1 MKLFGKNFN
10 FVNDD
15 GRVEMGAKRASRT
28 KDKNIW
34 TKFVG
39 WLNNIFNP
47 YRDWMDYDNAP
58 ASGSGAIDN
67 FVKGV
72 THSGVTAQQ
81 VGLNE
86 MQMQN
91 QEDIYQRQVS
101 GMQKAGLNPAL
112 MYNSGASSAPS
123 APSATNMASASMS
136 DLMQAFL
143 IPAQLKMMKAQTD
156 NIYAAADQKRAQT
169 ETEGIRQEALRLA
182 NQYYPSLQEATLDE
196 VFSRIGVNYRTMDEK
211 EANTALTW
219 SKEFLQE
226 KENKYADEYF
236 HWRNELEKAKTGEAI
251 QSAANHMAQAAWT
264 GYQQRFAQSHGALLS
279 GSPLVAIASMLSQS
293 LSNLFG
299 IRENGSDDSKPSLEE
314 VVSKAI
320 KDALGVSQNTKPKPR
335 HKLKTHQELDAEERW
350 RKKTRWQKF
359 RSIMENLD

>member
-1 MKLFGKNFN
+1 MKLFGENFN
-10 FVNDD
+10 T
-15 GRVEMGAKRASRT
+15 GSVEARETRKKQT
-28 KDKNIW
+28 KGKTIW
-34 TKFVG
+34 TRFVG
-39 WLNNIFNP
+39 WLNNVFNAEH
-47 YRDWMDYDNAP
+47 DWMDYANAP
-58 ASGSGAIDN
+58 DAGSGPIDN

-72 THSGVTAQQ
+72 TQSGVTDQQ

-91 QEDIYQRQVS
+91 QEDIYERQVA
-101 GMQKAGLNPAL
+101 GMKKAGLNTAL
-112 MYNSGASSAPS
+112 MYGSGTTSAPS
-123 APSATNMASASMS
+123 APSGTNMAGASMS
-136 DLMQAFL
+136 DLMQAL
-143 IPAQLKMMKAQTD
+143 MIPAQLKMMKAQTE

-211 EANTALTW
+211 EANAALTW

-236 HWRNELEKAKTGEAI
+236 HWRNELEKAKTNEAI
-251 QSAANHMAQAAWT
+251 QVAANNMASAAWT

-320 KDALGVSQNTKPKPR
+320 KDALGDSQNTNTKPKPR
-335 HKLKTHQELDAEERW
+335 HRLKTQHELDAEDRW

-359 RSIMENLD
+359 RTIMENLD